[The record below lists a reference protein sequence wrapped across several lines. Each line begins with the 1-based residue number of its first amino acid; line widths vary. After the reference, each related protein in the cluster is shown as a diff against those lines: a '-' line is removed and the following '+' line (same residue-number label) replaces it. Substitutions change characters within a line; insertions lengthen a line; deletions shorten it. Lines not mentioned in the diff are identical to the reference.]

1 MAYQGSTYETVVFL
15 TNVGV
20 YGPEPVLA
28 VEAAHVNLTYR
39 PTGTYEFLPKTLIDN
54 ESWFEIGDGYYAV
67 KWLPENM
74 ANQGELFF
82 SLKSTGYAS
91 FDEVI
96 GRFDVLAAPLEMI
109 SSPEICVVT
118 GSIIDLGGDPS
129 QNLDISF
136 KLSKS
141 PSVLGGS
148 FIEGR
153 TIRTMPNAYGNFSVG
168 LLRGKK
174 ALVEI
179 EKAGVKISIDIPD
192 QPTANLIDLIPPIL
206 D

>member
-1 MAYQGSTYETVVFL
+1 MAYQGSTYETIVML

-28 VEAAHVNLTYR
+28 VEAAHVDLSYR
-39 PTGTYEFLPKTLIDN
+39 PTGTYEFLPKALIDD

-67 KWLPENM
+67 KWLSAEL
-74 ANQGELFF
+74 ATQGELFF
-82 SLKSTGYAS
+82 SLKSTGYSS
-91 FDEVI
+91 FDEVT
-96 GRFDVLAAPLEMI
+96 GKFDILAAPLEMVA
-109 SSPEICVVT
+109 SPEVCVVT
-118 GSIIDLGGDPS
+118 GSIVDLGGDPS

-136 KLSKS
+136 KLSRA
-141 PSVLGGS
+141 PSVIGGS
-148 FIEGR
+148 FIEGK
-153 TIRTMPNAYGNFSVG
+153 TIRTMPNAFGNFSVG

-179 EKAGVKISIDIPD
+179 EKAGVKIAIDIPD
-192 QPTANLIDLIPPIL
+192 QPTASLIDLIPPIV